1 MEMSLQLNCK
11 TVFPCRSDSV
21 KLNPFPGVLPRRSV
35 TFESGYVV
43 ITKFFHLTLVY
54 VLCFLPSCAFSFS

>member
-11 TVFPCRSDSV
+11 TVFPYRSGCV

-35 TFESGYVV
+35 TFQSGYMV
-43 ITKFFHLTLVY
+43 IAKFFHLTLLY
-54 VLCFLPSCAFSFS
+54 ALCFLPRTFSFS